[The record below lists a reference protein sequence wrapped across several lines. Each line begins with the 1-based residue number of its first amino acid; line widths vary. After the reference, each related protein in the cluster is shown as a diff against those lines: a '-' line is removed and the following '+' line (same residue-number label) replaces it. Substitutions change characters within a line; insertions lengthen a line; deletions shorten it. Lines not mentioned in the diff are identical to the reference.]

1 MLQITPI
8 STAANVSHVLA
19 NLTTDHAK
27 AYEQAQD
34 KYLFV
39 FDNFCDA
46 VSIDDIPIVI
56 ILDIEDKLEQLLDR

>member
-19 NLTTDHAK
+19 NLTIDHAK